1 MPLLALSMLCT
12 TLIGIEPNS
21 RYATRTLLIAIFR
34 IDVVWIW
41 TTHKACTLY
50 FGGNRTHRQNP
61 NVFNPY
67 ACLLPIRC
75 LPFCIHINIVK
86 YNSRR
91 VTTTLKLLLPLHCT
105 VSCGLSTAY
114 GKVHPCRKFNR
125 QRWESNPR
133 QVGWQPTAL
142 PLSYKPRE
150 VGSVASS
157 TLPVENKYWGI
168 LSSLAEWSVQE
179 LNLRYIR
186 ERDMSYHLTNR
197 P

>member
-21 RYATRTLLIAIFR
+21 RYAIRTLLIAIFR
-34 IDVVWIW
+34 IDAVWIW

-50 FGGNRTHRQNP
+50 VGGNRTHRHNP

-114 GKVHPCRKFNR
+114 GKVHPCRKLAQCVGLEPTRRTNARPDSNR
-125 QRWESNPR
+125 LQYHYWS
-133 QVGWQPTAL
+133 TAWL
-142 PLSYKPRE
+142 QKQ
-150 VGSVASS
+150 
-157 TLPVENKYWGI
+157 I
-168 LSSLAEWSVQE
+168 LCNS
-179 LNLRYIR
+179 
-186 ERDMSYHLTNR
+186 
-197 P
+197 